1 MSVESS
7 VSKVAFTGNNSTVTP
22 YNVPFRVDNATD
34 LVVVARLT
42 ATGVETTLAGGQFT
56 VSGLGNPAGCTVT
69 TAVAWPNTYTLTFYR
84 EVAATQLTSYTNN
97 DSFPAASHERA
108 LDKLTYLMQQALRKL
123 SQCFRVTEAS
133 TTPTEKPSIPLSV
146 LGLDGAGQL
155 VFRSSQEMVSFL
167 SLTAPLVDNPV
178 ATWQD
183 AAERAVKVPDFL
195 GQLGLERST
204 LKVYHSTGVAAGNWV
219 SSQADPSDLSVTT
232 GKIVTQ
238 AVTNGKLAHIASGTL
253 KGRTSAGTGDV
264 QDITVSD
271 ALETLPIQSGGRIL
285 VRNQTSSGWGALVA
299 PVLTA
304 PFKSRYLKHTCNSAN
319 EVYFKEEFVP
329 FGTIGAASLI
339 GLVINTVIPLDDTP
353 PLITEG
359 QEVANYSSATDYG
372 ANGVLGASASRNEGD
387 PFAVVSFSC
396 PVAASAVSN
405 IVVSVFRVIDGGA
418 PTLVYAAPFTAPLAS
433 NRMVVAFS
441 FFDQLNS
448 VSVNG
453 STVSYSV
460 RMGVTTGTATIGGIA
475 GGLLG
480 SLQRTLFSVQ
490 IYQR

>member
-7 VSKVAFTGNNSTVTP
+7 VSKITFVGSDSPVT
-22 YNVPFRVDNATD
+22 YNIPFRVDNASD
-34 LVVVARLT
+34 LVVVSREISTGTELT
-42 ATGVETTLAGGQFT
+42 VNPALYT
-56 VSGLGNPAGCTVT
+56 VGSLGNPAGCTVYFDFG
-69 TAVAWPNTYTLTFYR
+69 WGSEFTLTFYR
-84 EVAATQLTSYTNN
+84 EVPATQLTTYASN

-108 LDKLTYLMQQALRKL
+108 LDKLTYLVQQALRKL
-123 SQCFRVTEAS
+123 GQCFRVTEAS

-178 ATWQD
+178 ATWAD
-183 AAERAVKVPDFL
+183 PAERALKVPDFL

-219 SSQADPSDLSVTT
+219 ASQADPSDASVTT
-232 GKIVTQ
+232 AKILTQ

-253 KGRTSAGTGDV
+253 KGRTTAGTGDV

-271 ALETLPIQSGGRIL
+271 ALNTLPTQAGGRIL

-299 PVLTA
+299 PVVSSPLRA
-304 PFKSRYLKHTCNSAN
+304 RYLKHTCNSTN
-319 EVYFKEEFVP
+319 EVYFKDVFVP
-329 FGTIGAASLI
+329 FGTLGLIIGQ
-339 GLVINTVIPLDDTP
+339 VINTVIPFDDTP

-372 ANGVLGASASRNEGD
+372 ANGVFGAALSSRNESD
-387 PFAVVSFSC
+387 PFAVVSFSA
-396 PVAASAVSN
+396 PVVVSAVSTV
-405 IVVSVFRVIDGGA
+405 VVSVFRVIDGGA
-418 PTLVYAAPFTAPLAS
+418 ATLVYSAPFSATAA
-433 NRMVVAFS
+433 NHRMNVVFS

-448 VSVNG
+448 VLSNG

-480 SLQRTLFSVQ
+480 SQQRTLFSVH
-490 IYQR
+490 IFQR